1 MDLPSSSLLDT
12 NNLVSILKIGTL
24 QNELLYLGIL
34 KWFGEIV
41 LLKEESED
49 TEGVIIIRKS
59 KKNRQHKDNN
69 KNTKGQTTIY
79 KIYI

>member
-41 LLKEESED
+41 WRYWRCNYNPKIEEEQ
-49 TEGVIIIRKS
+49 TTQ
-59 KKNRQHKDNN
+59 RQH
-69 KNTKGQTTIY
+69 
-79 KIYI
+79 